1 MTATTTPLAAAPVGA
16 RPRAGLR
23 GLPWLVLRQHR
34 ATVWCAAS
42 TLAALVV
49 GLLWLRNGMDDF
61 IDSRAIRDACITS
74 ADCPTAQATVDYF
87 RNTAGDL
94 LHYLGYPLRL
104 LPLVAGMF
112 VAGPV
117 VARELE
123 SGTYKLAWTQSVSP
137 LRWFAVK
144 LSVPAVAVLA
154 GGSLLSAAYTWA
166 WQAVPEVLLP
176 GQAWYLSFD
185 MLGPAPVAHALL
197 GIAVGALAGLLVKR
211 TMRAMGAALVGYLV
225 LTGALLDALRPH
237 LVSPVTQLSA
247 EVPGLIR
254 DRTWILERGIVTRTG
269 EHLAEPHCGVG
280 VSPEQCL
287 ARHDGAGWYLDFHP
301 YGNFWP
307 LQWAEAGVSLALAA
321 VVTAVAVRLLRRMYR

>member
-1 MTATTTPLAAAPVGA
+1 MTATATPLAAAPAGA

-34 ATVWCAAS
+34 VTAWCAAS
-42 TLAALVV
+42 ALAALVV
-49 GLLWLRNGMDDF
+49 GLVWLRFGMDDF

-74 ADCPTAQATVDYF
+74 TECPTAQATVDYF
-87 RNTAGDL
+87 RRTAGDL
-94 LHYLGYPLRL
+94 LHYLGYPLML
-104 LPLVAGMF
+104 LPPIAGMF

-154 GGSLLSAAYTWA
+154 GGSLLSVAYTWA

-176 GQAWYLSFD
+176 GQAWYHSFD
-185 MLGPAPVAHALL
+185 TLGAAPVAHALL

-211 TMRAMGAALVGYLV
+211 AVPAMGAALVGYLV
-225 LTGALLDALRPH
+225 LAGELLDNLRAH
-237 LVSPVTQLSA
+237 LVGPVTQLSA
-247 EVPGLIR
+247 AQPGLIR
-254 DRTWILERGIVTRTG
+254 DRTWMLERGIVTRTG
-269 EHLAEPHCGVG
+269 EHIAEPNCGVD
-280 VSPEQCL
+280 VSPEGCL
-287 ARHDGAGWYLDFHP
+287 ARHDGAGWYLEFHP
-301 YGNFWP
+301 YSHFWP
-307 LQWAEAGVSLALAA
+307 LQWAEAGVSVVLAA
-321 VVTAVAVRLLRRMYR
+321 VVTGGAVWLLRRMYR

>member
-1 MTATTTPLAAAPVGA
+1 MTATATPLAAAPVGA

-34 ATVWCAAS
+34 VTAWCAAS
-42 TLAALVV
+42 SLAALVV
-49 GLLWLRNGMDDF
+49 GLVWLRFGMDDF
-61 IDSRAIRDACITS
+61 IDSRAIRDACVTS
-74 ADCPTAQATVDYF
+74 ADCPVQQATVDYF
-87 RNTAGDL
+87 RRTAGDL
-94 LHYLGYPLRL
+94 LHYLGYTLQL
-104 LPLVAGMF
+104 LPPLAGMF
-112 VAGPV
+112 VAGPM

-154 GGSLLSAAYTWA
+154 GGSVLSAAYTWA

-176 GQAWYLSFD
+176 GQAWYRSFD

-211 TMRAMGAALVGYLV
+211 TIPAMGTALVGCL
-225 LTGALLDALRPH
+225 LLSGGLLDTLRPH
-237 LVSPVTQLSA
+237 LVSPVTQQSPDQ
-247 EVPGLIR
+247 PGLVR
-254 DRTWILERGIVTRTG
+254 DGTWMLERGIVTRTG
-269 EHLAEPHCGVG
+269 EHLAEPGCGIG
-280 VSPEQCL
+280 VSPARCL
-287 ARHDGAGWYLDFHP
+287 AQHDGVGWYLDFHP

-307 LQWAEAGVSLALAA
+307 LQWAEAGVSVALAA
-321 VVTAVAVRLLRRMYR
+321 VVAGMAVWLLRRTYR